1 MKTATWLALVASA
14 ALAAETE
21 VPLKNATFTEGAGA
35 NGVPL
40 GWSLYGGRGVNQRV
54 TVVDDGRGGKAVLL
68 EDGDPEAEVGIT
80 QTVPVKPNVGY
91 EVRVRVRAVK
101 GASGDVAAVQLR
113 FLPSQK
119 FEQTYLVAQNADEY
133 NEITLRGLAPP
144 DTTAAMIYLYSHR
157 QPTPKV
163 FIGSVRLVA
172 GVQPPLPPPPPVPL
186 QYTKLKD
193 LHLTTHLVRD
203 GKPAIRI
210 VAPASDIY
218 KAQAARLQTAI
229 EKLTGCRVP
238 VICDDNPEA
247 AVPIKDSLIVLGNR
261 STNATISELYNRY
274 FLLTDLRYPGPGGCE
289 VRTIHNPFGG
299 GHNVIL
305 VGGSDAKGVD
315 AATDAFIA
323 TLQHSNAP
331 RSTSLSVGWLMEI
344 KLGDGI
350 VVPRDVREME
360 TWEASKGYGSVGYFG
375 WNSISKRM
383 AAYYMTGDAF
393 HAREAL
399 RLAFP
404 DKQAFKEITETDGEL
419 IENKDD
425 PLAGPYHYAA
435 HLMVLFWDLIEE
447 SPVFSDEE
455 RLKVTNAFARQLD
468 HRKDEGL
475 YRLTRP
481 ASAVGSRHGQWSAI
495 SLYCLGRYFQR
506 DYPDPV
512 WAQCVRGS
520 QFHFAPLREH
530 AWVNGENDNLFWYCT
545 GVAPVFTYMLLS
557 GERVPMHNGVAA
569 TLLRGQELLISGRVP
584 DWALSSAA
592 LDYLHKAAYLTQDG
606 RWLAY
611 RERTG
616 VNTSVFRLG
625 QSFWPD
631 EQLKPSQPADLVGKW
646 TVWSLPKPQWLARG
660 NGFPLEES
668 FENASFRTATDAGGD
683 FILIDGF
690 NGASRNPY
698 HCFAILELRLAGQ
711 TILQGYLN
719 QVLTKADGMVEPQVA
734 MDGALRCRDVIGQT
748 AVCVG
753 EVPKAAFCNWR
764 RTLAQRTGRYALV
777 VDDLTFRADS
787 ENMEVQ
793 FKWENQGGG
802 FRFDAAQNT
811 LRRPGA
817 VVLPADVFDRTTG
830 GSIMTQVWNGAV
842 QKGRHGIFFA
852 LLGCSAGIPAG
863 GGGRGGTTPA
873 GMPALQCLRLADN
886 AAALALPQKAAAI
899 AGEWEGTQGD
909 LVLLAE
915 DHLFGKGLTQTGK
928 EPGLLMANTPV
939 DVEWDFAA
947 GRMEVVTRGAA
958 LLTVAVADAAAVHS
972 NGSIVKGDGS
982 ASGCMTLRLSEGRTV
997 IEGIKPSDAAQHDLA
1012 VQLTAW
1018 FEQASA
1024 KRAQF
1029 KKTTPPTLAQA
1040 AELKSTF
1047 TAQVGGGVTDMIVIG
1062 ESRSPNAISA
1072 SEVGATPQ
1080 NAFGERVPPLI
1091 CAAEGKTIHLLG
1103 ADGQE
1108 LRQMQTDG
1116 KIRQLHWWPEHKLL
1130 LAGCEDEKVC
1140 AFDLAGNRKWTFVS
1154 EMDPAVF
1161 RAAKQYW
1168 FKSAPGH
1175 GGIHGVGSGVFLDG
1189 KSQAFVGS
1197 ACTLE
1202 ILDEN
1207 GRLVKRLP
1215 QFWGTVYKFALVP
1228 GPDGSVN
1235 LLASRKI
1242 TDGPSL
1248 GVINNR
1254 TLDPTPRSFYGV
1266 PAGYTH
1272 VSGWMDQ
1279 TRHHIFVEDLD
1290 GNGKKEVVSEITGAW
1305 NRVTVWDLQGKP
1317 LYNVQFGPGA
1327 RDGGRDIRDLDLGD
1341 LDGDGKKEIVAALSN
1356 GLVVALNSRCKKLWS
1371 KRLASSPVVLK
1382 VAGKSVV
1389 VACENG
1395 GVFTLDNR
1403 GNILREGKLNGRPAQ
1418 IQKLT
1423 ATPLVV
1429 IGSEKGEVKAFA
1441 IEPSESDKR

>member
-1 MKTATWLALVASA
+1 MKTVTWLVLVASA
-14 ALAAETE
+14 SLAAETE

-35 NGVPL
+35 NDAPP
-40 GWSLYGGRGVNQRV
+40 GWSLYGGRGVNQHV
-54 TVVDDGRGGKAVLL
+54 SVVDDGCGGKAVLL
-68 EDGDPEAEVGIT
+68 DDGDPESEIGIT
-80 QTVPVKPNVGY
+80 QTVPVKPDMGY

-101 GASGDVAAVQLR
+101 GANGDVAAVQLR

-119 FEQTYLVAQNADEY
+119 FEQTWLAAQNAEEF

-144 DTTAAMIYLYSHR
+144 GTTAAQIYLYSHR

-163 FIGSVRLVA
+163 LIGGVRLVA
-172 GVQPPLPPPPPVPL
+172 GVQPSPPLPPPVPP

-193 LHLTTHLVRD
+193 LHLTTHIVRD
-203 GKPAIRI
+203 GKPAIHI

-218 KAQAARLQTAI
+218 KAQAVRLQTAI
-229 EKLTGCRVP
+229 ERMTGCRVP
-238 VICDDNPEA
+238 VIADDAPEA
-247 AVPIKDSLIVLGNR
+247 AVPVRGNLIVLGNR
-261 STNATISELYNRY
+261 STHATISELYNRY
-274 FLLTDLRYPGPGGCE
+274 FLLTDLRYPGPGGYE

-305 VGGSDAKGVD
+305 LGGSDAKGVE
-315 AATDAFIA
+315 AATDALIA
-323 TLQHSNAP
+323 ALQ
-331 RSTSLSVGWLMEI
+331 RSTASHSVSLSVGWLMEI

-350 VVPRDVREME
+350 VVPRNVREME
-360 TWEASKGYGSVGYFG
+360 TWEASRGYGSIGYFG

-404 DKQAFKEITETDGEL
+404 DRQAFKEITETDGEM

-425 PLAGPYHYAA
+425 PLAGPYHYNA
-435 HLMVLFWDLIEE
+435 HLMMLFWDLIEE

-455 RLKVTNAFARQLD
+455 RLKVTNAFARQLN
-468 HRKDEGL
+468 HRKDEGI

-481 ASAVGSRHGQWSAI
+481 ASAVGSRHAQWSAI

-506 DYPDPV
+506 DYPNPV
-512 WAQCVRGS
+512 WAQCVRGA

-545 GVAPVFTYMLLS
+545 GVAPVLTYMLLS
-557 GERVPMHNGVAA
+557 GEREPMRNGVAA
-569 TLLRGQELLISGRVP
+569 TLLRGQEVLISGRVP
-584 DWALSSAA
+584 DWALHSAA

-611 RERTG
+611 RDRTG
-616 VNTSVFRLG
+616 VDTTVFRLG

-631 EQLKPSQPADLVGKW
+631 DKLKPTQPADLIGKW
-646 TVWSLPKPQWLARG
+646 TVWSLPKPQWLARN

-668 FENASFRTATDAGGD
+668 FENASYRSATDASGD

-698 HCFAILELRLAGQ
+698 HCFALLELRLAGQ

-734 MDGALRCRDVIGQT
+734 MDGALRCRDVIGRT

-777 VDDLTFRADS
+777 VDDLTFRTDS

-802 FRFDAAQNT
+802 FRFDVKHNA
-811 LRRPGA
+811 LRRSGA

-830 GSIMTQVWNGAV
+830 SGIVTQEWNGAV
-842 QKGRHGIFFA
+842 KKGRHGIFFA
-852 LLGCSAGIPAG
+852 LLGTATNDL
-863 GGGRGGTTPA
+863 R
-873 GMPALQCLRLADN
+873 CLRLADN
-886 AAALALPQKAAAI
+886 AAALALPQKAVAI
-899 AGEWEGTQGD
+899 TGEWEGAQGD
-909 LVLLAE
+909 LVVLAD
-915 DHLFGKGLTQTGK
+915 DHLFGKGLTRTGRD
-928 EPGLLMANTPV
+928 PVLLRASAPV
-939 DVEWDFAA
+939 DMDWDFAA
-947 GRMEVVTRGAA
+947 GRMEVVAHEETS
-958 LLTVAVADAAAVHS
+958 LTAAVADAASIHGS
-972 NGSIVKGDGS
+972 NLISKTN
-982 ASGCMTLRLSEGRTV
+982 SGANGCVSLQLREGRTV

-1012 VQLTAW
+1012 TQLAMW
-1018 FEQASA
+1018 SEQADA
-1024 KRAQF
+1024 KRAQL
-1029 KKTTPPTLAQA
+1029 KKAPPTVLQVP
-1040 AELKSTF
+1040 AELKSVF
-1047 TAQVGGGVTDMIVIG
+1047 TAQVGGAVTDMIVMSG
-1062 ESRSPNAISA
+1062 SRSPNAV
-1072 SEVGATPQ
+1072 SESKAGATPE
-1080 NAFGERVPPLI
+1080 NTSGERVPTLI
-1091 CAAEGKTIHLLG
+1091 CAAEGKTIHLLDVAG
-1103 ADGQE
+1103 RE
-1108 LRQMQTDG
+1108 IRQMQTDG
-1116 KIRQLHWWPEHKLL
+1116 RIRQLHWWPEHKLL

-1189 KSQAFVGS
+1189 RSQAFVGS

-1279 TRHHIFVEDLD
+1279 TRHHLFVEDLD
-1290 GNGKKEVVSEITGAW
+1290 GDGKKEVVSEITGAW
-1305 NRVTVWDLQGKP
+1305 NRVTIWDLQGKP

-1327 RDGGRDIRDLDLGD
+1327 RDGGRDIRDLDIGNLG
-1341 LDGDGKKEIVAALSN
+1341 GDGRKEIVAALSS
-1356 GLVVALNSRCKKLWS
+1356 GLVVALDSHCEKLWS
-1371 KRLASSPVVLK
+1371 KRLASPPVVLK
-1382 VAGKSVV
+1382 FVGSSVV

-1395 GVFTLDNR
+1395 AVLTLDNR
-1403 GNILREGKLNGRPAQ
+1403 GAILWQGELNGRPTR
-1418 IQKLT
+1418 IQKL
-1423 ATPLVV
+1423 ARTPLVV
-1429 IGSEKGEVKAFA
+1429 VGSEKGEVKAFA
-1441 IEPSESDKR
+1441 VDPSENSQR